1 MTRKDFAYGAALV
14 VIGALLFANLLRPVE
29 PQAFTLPAAPAAPGP
44 GVAISADQDSAWVVV
59 GNKVYYLS
67 LKSRAEV
74 TSRTISV
81 IDDEELR

>member
-1 MTRKDFAYGAALV
+1 MTRKDFAYCTALA
-14 VIGALLFANLLRPVE
+14 VIGALLFANLLRPAQ

-44 GVAISADQDSAWVVV
+44 SVAISADKDSAWVVV
-59 GNKVYYLS
+59 GNKVYYVS

-74 TSRTISV
+74 TSRTITV